1 MSLDISEIILG
12 LDGGKTYRL
21 ELASQTINIVISEE
35 AYLWRHSVVDIL
47 SSAGVRKDFKE
58 APFVRVRL
66 DNPSLSIAIADDM
79 QAGLRIFEESLE
91 QRIPLIIDA
100 SVDSDVEAPKLDL
113 MLTKIAQGFGLAQE
127 ELVRLALTQ
136 IQTES
141 SEGELLLIEKE
152 FLSAHSNALSYASQV
167 RRIDDQMTAS
177 VVPGWLFIACAVG
190 AAFVL
195 MTAITLFYPELRMTV
210 IPIMVI
216 GGIVGLGAYG
226 WRSWKE
232 LNIRGALQAQRAELR
247 AKREEAKT
255 EAHAL
260 AKQIVGENRDPDAL
274 LARQNAEL
282 LSAKTPIILEKD
294 VVDRTFLEEIQIVR
308 DERQII
314 VFGKSLS
321 DVDDTVD
328 ARIIQPELLSMPS

>member
-12 LDGGKTYRL
+12 LDGGQTYRL
-21 ELASQTINIVISEE
+21 ELNSKMINVIISEE
-35 AYLWRHSVVDIL
+35 AYLWRNSIVDIL
-47 SSAGVRKDFKE
+47 SSAGLRKDFKE

-66 DNPSLSIAIADDM
+66 DSPNLSIAIADDM

-100 SVDSDVEAPKLDL
+100 SVDSRMEAPKLDL
-113 MLTKIAQGFGLAQE
+113 MLTKLAQGFGLAQE
-127 ELVRLALTQ
+127 ELVRVALTQ
-136 IQTES
+136 IQAEES
-141 SEGELLLIEKE
+141 EEELLSIEKE

-232 LNIRGALQAQRAELR
+232 LNIRGALQTQRAELR

-255 EAHAL
+255 EARAL
-260 AKQIVGENRDPDAL
+260 AEQIVDENRDPDAL
-274 LARQNAEL
+274 LARQNTEL
-282 LSAKTPIILEKD
+282 LSAKTPIVLEKD
-294 VVDRTFLEEIQIVR
+294 VVDLKFLEEMQTVVGG
-308 DERQII
+308 RQLI
-314 VFGKSLS
+314 VFGKSVS
-321 DVDDTVD
+321 GVDDGGSVK
-328 ARIIQPELLSMPS
+328 IIQPEVLSMPS